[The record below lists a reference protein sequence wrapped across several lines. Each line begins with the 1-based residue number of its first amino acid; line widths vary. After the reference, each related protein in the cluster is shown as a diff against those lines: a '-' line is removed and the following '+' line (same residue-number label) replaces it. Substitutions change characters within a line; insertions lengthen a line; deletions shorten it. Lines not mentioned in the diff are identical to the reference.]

1 MKKYVVSLF
10 LVVALIAP
18 QVSLAADSETTVQ
31 SLKMS
36 VGGSH
41 LIKIVQAANGAD
53 PAIISLSLGGP
64 SEAGAAIS
72 QAASNVT
79 TRMRMTN
86 FASSSTEKMKIT
98 ASVDGDNA
106 QWQYSNTRLAV
117 SLDPPASA
125 NLQNFVNYGTYAS
138 GVQGLKVLAEGIP
151 AANPEDAP
159 TGGTKGSQDLVTGIR
174 TAWSGTGAGDG
185 YIIRY
190 EFTIV
195 DQAFT
200 QQPVANATVTYTLVA
215 D

>member
-10 LVVALIAP
+10 LAVALIAP
-18 QVSLAADSETTVQ
+18 QALLADSESTTQ
-31 SLKMS
+31 ALSMS

-53 PAIISLSLGGP
+53 PVNISLSLGGP
-64 SEAGAAIS
+64 SEAGAAITQS
-72 QAASNVT
+72 ATNVT

-98 ASVDGDNA
+98 ASVDGDNVA
-106 QWQYSNTRLAV
+106 WQYSNTRLAV
-117 SLDPPASA
+117 SLDAPASA
-125 NLQNFVNYGTYAS
+125 NLPNFVNYGTYAN
-138 GVQGLKVLAEGIP
+138 GLQGSKVLAEGIP
-151 AANPEDAP
+151 AANPDDAP
-159 TGGTKGSQDLVTGIR
+159 TGGLKGAQDLVTGIR
-174 TAWSGTGAGDG
+174 TAWSGTGVGDG

-190 EFTIV
+190 DFTIV

-215 D
+215 DN